1 MIHLRST
8 FADFCILG
16 QQNLRIF
23 VDLWQRR
30 PKAAGNLEVGH
41 VYYENFREL
50 MELKLGVSWRNK
62 VFREA
67 LLL

>member
-30 PKAAGNLEVGH
+30 PKAAGNLGVGH
-41 VYYENFREL
+41 VYYENLREL
-50 MELKLGVSWRNK
+50 MELKSGVS
-62 VFREA
+62 
-67 LLL
+67 